1 MVFLKPSMI
10 KAGFF
15 LVAGS
20 PDQVPRT
27 TQKAASPGQRG
38 DLQRSP
44 GEEVRHLAATAG
56 PGWAARPG
64 EHVQMVTGTSQGEGP
79 RRQRPVSGRP
89 GFQLSAP
96 AAAAAHR
103 AGLGLRLE
111 ESCSRLRSLIIED
124 LNLTKLVVL
133 F

>member
-10 KAGFF
+10 KAGVF

-20 PDQVPRT
+20 RDQVPRT
-27 TQKAASPGQRG
+27 TQKAASLGQRVIPSAPPER
-38 DLQRSP
+38 RSDIWQP
-44 GEEVRHLAATAG
+44 QLAG
-56 PGWAARPG
+56 PGSESG

-79 RRQRPVSGRP
+79 HRQGQCPDGLASSSALRPQRQRTE
-89 GFQLSAP
+89 
-96 AAAAAHR
+96 
-103 AGLGLRLE
+103 GLGLRQE

-124 LNLTKLVVL
+124 LNPTKLVVL